1 MKNAPAAI
9 ASRSL
14 PRLPARASLWL
25 LATIQAAF
33 LAASSA
39 PSPLYAV
46 YREAWGFSAFTL
58 TVVFASYALALLAG
72 LLVFGALSDFLGRRP
87 VVAAAIVLEAG
98 SLLLFAH
105 AHSVDSLLA
114 ARLLQGLAT
123 GIATSAVSAA
133 LIDID
138 QAKGALVNSVGPML
152 GMGIG
157 ALGASLLLQFAP
169 APTQLV
175 YFLLLA
181 VFGLQLAGVCFMPET
196 VASRAGAWRS
206 LRPRIAIPAQAR
218 ATMWKVLPVNT
229 AQWALGGFYL
239 SLGPSLARVI
249 TASHAPVTGG
259 AAIAALV
266 FPSAVAILAVRGR
279 SPRFALLGGAAALGL
294 GLAISLAGVA
304 AMSGSLFFL
313 GTAVAGLGFGA
324 SFNGSLRSLVTLA
337 APQQRGELMAGF
349 FTFSYIAF
357 AVPAILAGLAVGHFG
372 LAATGFG
379 FGLVLLVLVGLA
391 LALLLRERN

>member
-1 MKNAPAAI
+1 MATHDHPHAPA
-9 ASRSL
+9 
-14 PRLPARASLWL
+14 PARHWGPQAALWL
-25 LATIQAAF
+25 LASIVVSF

-39 PSPLYAV
+39 PSPLYAL
-46 YREAWGFSAFTL
+46 YREAWGFSALTL
-58 TVVFASYALALLAG
+58 TLVFASYAVALLGA
-72 LLVFGALSDFLGRRP
+72 LLVLGSWSDYRGRRSVLIGAL
-87 VVAAAIVLEAG
+87 VLEMGATV
-98 SLLLFAH
+98 LFWCAD
-105 AHSVDSLLA
+105 SVPWLLA
-114 ARLLQGLAT
+114 ARVLQGLAT
-123 GIATSAVSAA
+123 GIATSTLSAA
-133 LIDID
+133 LIDLD
-138 QAKGALVNSVGPML
+138 RDRGALLNSVAPMV
-152 GMGIG
+152 GM
-157 ALGASLLLQFAP
+157 ALGSLGSSLLVQFAP
-169 APTQLV
+169 APTQRV
-175 YFLLLA
+175 FECLLA
-181 VFGLQLAGVCFMPET
+181 VFALQTLAALALSET
-196 VASRAGAWRS
+196 VTRRHMPWRM
-206 LRPRIAIPAQAR
+206 LWPRIALPAQAR
-218 ATMWKVLPVNT
+218 PTLLRILPVNT

-266 FPSAVAILAVRGR
+266 FPSAVAILAVRSR

-391 LALLLRERN
+391 LALLLRERT